1 MSSATVS
8 ATGREPGPVPLSQRL
23 APVAAAAVLAL
34 VYVIVEPPSLDL
46 AAHLFR
52 AKLFSI
58 EGFGVWDN
66 YWYAGH
72 HTPGYSVL
80 FPPLAALLSPQVVG
94 ALSAVATAA
103 IFEPLA
109 RARFGRSAWLGTVWL
124 GAATA
129 VDLYTGRLTFA
140 FGLLPAVGTALA
152 LQRRRDGIAAVLA
165 VLTPLASPVAALFAA
180 LAAVACAAARYAGG
194 DVDGVDGV
202 DGEDGED
209 GERRLAAMVS
219 PLVVAGLSLAPVL
232 VLTVLFPEGGSEPF
246 TFATLWPIPVM
257 AAVAL
262 VALPRRD
269 VALRVGIALYVLGC
283 IGAFVVTSPVGSNAA
298 RLGPLLAGPLAALMW
313 WPKRRWLL
321 LAAALP
327 TLYLQWQAP
336 VRDVRTSWGDPTT
349 EASYYRP
356 VLRFLTRQPDAP
368 FRVEIPFTRFH
379 GEARYIAPYVPLAR
393 GWERQLDIKDNTLF
407 YSTPLTAA
415 TYHAWLRELAIHY
428 VAVSKGPVDYS
439 AQREVALIARGLPYL
454 RPVFRS
460 RYWTVYAVT
469 DPTALGEGAATVT
482 ALGAN
487 SVTLRSQHAGSAL
500 VRVRFTPYWRLMGVR
515 GCVAKDGDFT
525 RVNLDS
531 AGVAKLVIS
540 FAFNR
545 IGATS
550 PRC

>member
-1 MSSATVS
+1 MSAT
-8 ATGREPGPVPLSQRL
+8 AQPAAPRPREAPGAHRL
-23 APVAAAAVLAL
+23 APVAAAALLAI

-58 EGFGVWDN
+58 EGFGLWNN

-72 HTPGYSVL
+72 DTPGYSVL
-80 FPPLAALLSPQVVG
+80 FPPLAAVVTPQVVG

-103 IFEPLA
+103 VFEPLA
-109 RARFGRSAWLGTVWL
+109 RARFGRDAWVGTVWM

-152 LQRRRDGIAAVLA
+152 LQRRRDGTAAVLA

-180 LAAVACAAARYAGG
+180 LAAAACAAARYDA
-194 DVDGVDGV
+194 D
-202 DGEDGED
+202 
-209 GERRLAAMVS
+209 RRLASVVS
-219 PLVVAGLSLAPVL
+219 PLLVAAAALIPVL
-232 VLTVLFPEGGSEPF
+232 VLTGLFPEGGSEPF

-262 VALPRRD
+262 IALPRRD
-269 VALRVGIALYVLGC
+269 TALRAGIALYVLGC
-283 IGAFVVTSPVGSNAA
+283 LLSYVITSPVGSNAA
-298 RLGPLLAGPLAALMW
+298 RLGPLLAGPIAALLW

-321 LAAALP
+321 LAVALP
-327 TLYLQWQAP
+327 TLYVQWQAP

-356 VLRFLTRQPDAP
+356 ALRFLTRQPDAP

-379 GEARYIAPYVPLAR
+379 GEARYVAPYVPLAR

-407 YSTPLTAA
+407 YSTPLTPAS
-415 TYHAWLRELAIHY
+415 YDAWLRQLAIHY
-428 VAVSKGPVDYS
+428 VAVSRGPVDYS
-439 AQREVALIARGLPYL
+439 ARREVALIARGLPYL
-454 RPVFRS
+454 TPVFHS
-460 RYWTVYAVT
+460 RYWTIYAVK
-469 DPTALGEGAATVT
+469 DPTALGQGAATVT

-487 SVTLRSQHAGSAL
+487 SVTLRATHPGSTY
-500 VRVRFTPYWRLMGVR
+500 VRVRFTPYWKLTGVR
-515 GCVAKDGDFT
+515 GCVSKDGDFT
-525 RVNLDS
+525 RVSLDS
-531 AGVAKLVIS
+531 AGTARLVIA
-540 FAFNR
+540 FALDR

-550 PRC
+550 SRC

>member
-1 MSSATVS
+1 MSASRT
-8 ATGREPGPVPLSQRL
+8 EPVPLRQRL
-23 APVAAAAVLAL
+23 APIAAAAVLAL

-58 EGFGVWDN
+58 EGFGLWDN

-72 HTPGYSVL
+72 DTPGYSVL
-80 FPPLAALLSPQVVG
+80 FPPLAALLTPQLVG

-103 IFEPLA
+103 VFEPLA

-152 LQRRRDGIAAVLA
+152 LQRRRDVLAGALA

-180 LAAVACAAARYAGG
+180 LAAVACAAARYDG
-194 DVDGVDGV
+194 DRQADG
-202 DGEDGED
+202 
-209 GERRLAAMVS
+209 RRLATVLS
-219 PLVVAGLSLAPVL
+219 PLVVAALALAPVL

-262 VALPRRD
+262 IALPRRD

-283 IGAFVVTSPVGSNAA
+283 LGAYVVTSPVGSNAA

-356 VLRFLTRQPDAP
+356 VLGFLTRRHDAP

-407 YSTPLTAA
+407 YATPLTPA

-439 AQREVALIARGLPYL
+439 AEREVALIAHGLPYL
-454 RPVFRS
+454 APVFHS
-460 RYWTVYAVT
+460 RYWTIYAVAA
-469 DPTALGEGAATVT
+469 PTALGEGAASVT

-487 SVTLRSQHAGSAL
+487 SVTLRAQHAGSAL
-500 VRVRFTPYWRLMGVR
+500 VRVRFTPYWRLTGVR

-525 RVNLDS
+525 RVNLHS
-531 AGVAKLVIS
+531 AGTAKLVIT
-540 FAFNR
+540 FAIDR